1 MSGSELLAARARL
14 LVQIDIASEVIA
26 PLWPL
31 STSIAVNPLWDL
43 RNMSFN
49 EAIDHASQVLGI
61 NGYPSAEMF
70 KTSYLNQRIRDIDIR
85 ASINSYTTNSN
96 HRRSLEREDSD
107 NGKTKLLTEAERK
120 DLLLGTNIAATTD
133 REVAKWCAAY
143 VAGIMPTQPHERFYS
158 AWLDIIAT
166 DPAVRSLLGKNGR
179 NRLAQSPVHP
189 EDSILESL
197 ELLGIHEDGRIC
209 ELSRQL
215 ARMPG
220 WAGHAKWRSR
230 WASHDLP
237 GPALQLVDYLAVRL
251 SYDAHLVDSA
261 PAGRSQ
267 LRLKKANVDQDY
279 SGTEDHQQIQSSPE
293 NYYVTEMPEEIRNQ
307 LSGLSSADRA
317 RIWLGAYESNYRDQ
331 ILSKLAVAKPNHQ
344 PSPMVQA
351 VFCIDPRSEVIRRH
365 LEALGPYETFGFA
378 GFFGLPIH
386 YQNWG
391 STEGADLCPVLVRP
405 NAIMVEIPNT
415 ANDES
420 ALKQLQGRQGLA
432 AISDM
437 FTFARKGVLSSFIL
451 AEASGFVAGLI
462 AIVKTLF
469 PSRYERVRAS
479 VNRMLVPSVT
489 TSIDTNPENGGMSDE
504 AQALYAETALTTMG
518 LTKNFASVVLLCGH
532 GSSTENNPY
541 ASALD
546 CGACGGNR
554 GGASARAAATILN
567 RVVTRNL
574 LADRDIV
581 IPKSTIFVAAEHDTA
596 TDTVTLFDSHLI
608 PPARL
613 DIIANLKKDLNLLR
627 TTMAAERIPKLPGS
641 KSRSPVAEGIFRSAD
656 WAQVQ
661 PEWGLARNAAMIIGS
676 RRITAGINLEG
687 RCFLHSYDSSID
699 TDGVAL
705 ETILTAP
712 MVVAHWINAQYYF
725 STVDSNV
732 YCAGD
737 KTIHNIVGGIG
748 VVQGVGGDLRL
759 GLPKQSLFDAN
770 QPYHEPM
777 RLLTIVE
784 APQNLLDTVIKRN
797 PVLRQLFDGEWVN
810 LAARDNANENW
821 KLRKPDGS
829 WIPWIRNDRNDRTE
843 GDANE

>member
-1 MSGSELLAARARL
+1 
-14 LVQIDIASEVIA
+14 
-26 PLWPL
+26 
-31 STSIAVNPLWDL
+31 
-43 RNMSFN
+43 MSFN
-49 EAIDHASQVLGI
+49 EAIDYAGQVLGI
-61 NGYPSAEMF
+61 TGYPSAEMF
-70 KTSYLNQRIRDIDIR
+70 KTSYLNQRITDIDIR
-85 ASINSYTTNSN
+85 ASINSCTTNGN
-96 HRRSLEREDSD
+96 HRRSPERENPDY
-107 NGKTKLLTEAERK
+107 GKEKILTAAERG
-120 DLLLGTNIAATTD
+120 DLILGTNIATTTD

-143 VAGIMPTQPHERFYS
+143 VAGIMTTQPHGRFYS
-158 AWLDIIAT
+158 AWLDVIAT
-166 DPAVRSLLGKNGR
+166 DPAARRLLGKNGR

-197 ELLGIHEDGRIC
+197 ELLGVREDERIC

-230 WASHDLP
+230 WASHNHP

-261 PAGRSQ
+261 STGRNQ
-267 LRLKKANVDQDY
+267 LRLEKGNLDQDY
-279 SGTEDHQQIQSSPE
+279 SGTEDHRQMQSSPE
-293 NYYVTEMPEEIRNQ
+293 NYYMTEMPEEIRNH
-307 LSGLSSADRA
+307 LSGLSSAETA

-331 ILSKLAVAKPNHQ
+331 ILSKLAVAKPNHK
-344 PSPMVQA
+344 PDPTVQA

-365 LEALGPYETFGFA
+365 LEAKGPYETFGFA

-386 YQNWG
+386 YQSWG
-391 STEGADLCPVLVRP
+391 SAEGADLCPVLIQP
-405 NAIMVEIPNT
+405 NAIMVEKPIT
-415 ANDES
+415 GDGET
-420 ALKQLQGRQGLA
+420 ALKQVQGRQGLA

-479 VNRMLVPSVT
+479 ANRMLVPSVT
-489 TSIDTNPENGGMSDE
+489 TTIDTNPENGGMSDE

-518 LTKNFASVVLLCGH
+518 LTENFAPVVLLCGH

-567 RVVTRNL
+567 RVVTRKL
-574 LADRDIV
+574 LSDRGIIV
-581 IPKSTIFVAAEHDTA
+581 PKSTIFLAAEHDTA
-596 TDTVTLFDSHLI
+596 NDTVTLFDSNLI
-608 PPARL
+608 PPTQL
-613 DIIANLKKDLNLLR
+613 DIIANLKQDLNRVR

-641 KSRSPVAEGIFRSAD
+641 KSRNPVAEGIFRSAD

-687 RCFLHSYDSSID
+687 RCFLHSYDSATD
-699 TDGVAL
+699 TDGFAL

-759 GLPKQSLFDAN
+759 GLPKQSLFDKN
-770 QPYHEPM
+770 QPFHEPM

-810 LAARDNANENW
+810 LAARENENENW
-821 KLRKPDGS
+821 KLRKPGGS
-829 WIPWIRNDRNDRTE
+829 WISWIRNDRNDPTE
-843 GDANE
+843 G

>member
-1 MSGSELLAARARL
+1 MSGSEFLAARARL
-14 LVQIDIASEVIA
+14 FVQIDIASEVIA

-43 RNMSFN
+43 RKMSFN
-49 EAIDHASQVLGI
+49 EAIDYAGQVLGI
-61 NGYPSAEMF
+61 TGYPSAEMF
-70 KTSYLNQRIRDIDIR
+70 KTSYLNQRITDIDIR
-85 ASINSYTTNSN
+85 ASINSCTTNGN
-96 HRRSLEREDSD
+96 HRRSPERENPDY
-107 NGKTKLLTEAERK
+107 GKEKILTAAERG
-120 DLLLGTNIAATTD
+120 DLILGTNIATTTD

-143 VAGIMPTQPHERFYS
+143 VAGIMTTQPHGRFYS
-158 AWLDIIAT
+158 AWLDVIAT
-166 DPAVRSLLGKNGR
+166 DPAARRLLGKNGR

-197 ELLGIHEDGRIC
+197 ELLGVREDERIC

-230 WASHDLP
+230 WASHNHP

-261 PAGRSQ
+261 STGRNQ
-267 LRLKKANVDQDY
+267 LRLEKGNLDQDY
-279 SGTEDHQQIQSSPE
+279 SGTEDHRQMQSSPE
-293 NYYVTEMPEEIRNQ
+293 NYYMTEMPEEIRNH
-307 LSGLSSADRA
+307 LSGLSSAETA

-331 ILSKLAVAKPNHQ
+331 ILSKLAVAKPNHK
-344 PSPMVQA
+344 PDPTVQA

-365 LEALGPYETFGFA
+365 LEAKGPYETFGFA

-386 YQNWG
+386 YQSWG
-391 STEGADLCPVLVRP
+391 SAEGADLCPVLIQP
-405 NAIMVEIPNT
+405 NAIMVEKPIT
-415 ANDES
+415 GDGET
-420 ALKQLQGRQGLA
+420 ALKQVQGRQGLA

-479 VNRMLVPSVT
+479 ANRMLVPSVT
-489 TSIDTNPENGGMSDE
+489 TTIDTNPENGGMSDE

-518 LTKNFASVVLLCGH
+518 LTENFAPVVLLCGH

-567 RVVTRNL
+567 RVVTRKL
-574 LADRDIV
+574 LSDRGIIV
-581 IPKSTIFVAAEHDTA
+581 PKSTIFLAAEHDTA
-596 TDTVTLFDSHLI
+596 NDTVTLFDSNLI
-608 PPARL
+608 PPTQL
-613 DIIANLKKDLNLLR
+613 DIIANLKQDLNRVR

-641 KSRSPVAEGIFRSAD
+641 KSRNPVAEGIFRSAD

-687 RCFLHSYDSSID
+687 RCFLHSYDSATD
-699 TDGVAL
+699 TDGFAL

-759 GLPKQSLFDAN
+759 GLPKQSLFDKN
-770 QPYHEPM
+770 QPFHEPM

-810 LAARDNANENW
+810 LAARENENENW
-821 KLRKPDGS
+821 KLRKPGGS
-829 WIPWIRNDRNDRTE
+829 WISWIRNDRNDPTE
-843 GDANE
+843 G